1 MSFSD
6 GREFEL
12 RPIFFAHEDREQIS
26 LLLVETMKRLAV
38 AATSSDLPAKKLWE
52 NLYAI
57 MTDSVSKNL
66 HIEDLIA
73 NSLGSTHKPLHL
85 LCKSHT
91 VEKVEC
97 NLDVLAR
104 FEKKVKQR
112 EVLESINPRLKSF
125 FRGKK
130 TTVEAGIEVLLNL
143 VAQKTSAKPSSHGDT
158 FDFICEREKVNKRLF
173 LYQQRRFAKL
183 GKSAASILES
193 FSILQMVV
201 DEVKE
206 SNQLVEACRIYLASE
221 IFKTELEVLAY
232 FNHHVTFPFLHC
244 VEKSTQ
250 EDLLVILPQLYN
262 DLRAGNIKTLHKF
275 VIEMRHVP
283 VHKPETELGAKL
295 IRLMCIG
302 AADGVMLQCGAEYGF
317 APQSSTR
324 ATDLSLLTKEQLEGL
339 PTENLNC

>member
-91 VEKVEC
+91 VEKLDEC

-130 TTVEAGIEVLLNL
+130 
-143 VAQKTSAKPSSHGDT
+143 KPPLKQ
-158 FDFICEREKVNKRLF
+158 ELKR
-173 LYQQRRFAKL
+173 
-183 GKSAASILES
+183 
-193 FSILQMVV
+193 
-201 DEVKE
+201 
-206 SNQLVEACRIYLASE
+206 C
-221 IFKTELEVLAY
+221 
-232 FNHHVTFPFLHC
+232 
-244 VEKSTQ
+244 
-250 EDLLVILPQLYN
+250 
-262 DLRAGNIKTLHKF
+262 
-275 VIEMRHVP
+275 
-283 VHKPETELGAKL
+283 
-295 IRLMCIG
+295 
-302 AADGVMLQCGAEYGF
+302 
-317 APQSSTR
+317 
-324 ATDLSLLTKEQLEGL
+324 
-339 PTENLNC
+339 